1 MMRFHIRFL
10 MNVGCSYSAWFYVPL
25 FNFEHPPLQT
35 SLHSPVQESFR
46 LERLL
51 LNMSNR
57 HHEKCSLLV
66 SDDSCAFFN
75 ETVFLPKLIIFPEQ
89 SADEARTHQTTS
101 YHKMPE
107 LLRIK
112 KNLTVS
118 EPCLL
123 AWWFPAH
130 RCSLLPACLPA
141 SLLGGLGQIR
151 ADQFRV
157 SLLTQFTEQTVPED
171 RTASRWTF
179 LSSSGIRNSGD
190 DGKVSA
196 EVTSS

>member
-1 MMRFHIRFL
+1 MSSGVDRYTPRLRVCMCVL
-10 MNVGCSYSAWFYVPL
+10 WANS
-25 FNFEHPPLQT
+25 
-35 SLHSPVQESFR
+35 HSVTQ
-46 LERLL
+46 LL
-51 LNMSNR
+51 S
-57 HHEKCSLLV
+57 
-66 SDDSCAFFN
+66 
-75 ETVFLPKLIIFPEQ
+75 
-89 SADEARTHQTTS
+89 
-101 YHKMPE
+101 
-107 LLRIK
+107 
-112 KNLTVS
+112 VS

-196 EVTSS
+196 EVSNVLLLLIICARTENPSAAVGRVTFQPNFDAAGCPSLPLSPAPPCSLPPH